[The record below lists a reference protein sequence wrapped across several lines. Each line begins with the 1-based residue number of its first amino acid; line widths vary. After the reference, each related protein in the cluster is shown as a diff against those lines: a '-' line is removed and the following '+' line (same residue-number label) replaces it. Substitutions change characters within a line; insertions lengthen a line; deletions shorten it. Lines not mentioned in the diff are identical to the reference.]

1 MPSNCGGEVQ
11 ARTGITGWYQVPAR
25 TRHYLSRHPVGT
37 LWAPCGQTYVEVR
50 DDHLYNTAEN
60 EYINV
65 VVIARYTWYIFDT
78 WYQV

>member
-1 MPSNCGGEVQ
+1 MSSNCTREVQ
-11 ARTGITGWYQVPAR
+11 ARTGISGWYQAPAL
-25 TRHYLSRHPVGT
+25 TT
-37 LWAPCGQTYVEVR
+37 QAPCGQTYVEVR
-50 DDHLYNTAEN
+50 DDHLYNAYEH